1 MFNLKY
7 DTPAEWVDVVLE
19 DLDTFLLDHA
29 ACERKASAN
38 AISFIVRYSD
48 HPELVRTMANVA
60 QEEMEH
66 FVMLTNVVYERG
78 LQFDRDVKDP
88 YINALIKLARST
100 VQERMI
106 DRLLIFSIVEGR
118 GCERFFL
125 LSQALP
131 EGPLKDM
138 YIELV
143 RSESRH
149 HTVGVRLVKE
159 LFPDSNWESR
169 YNELLEQEAQIVS
182 QLPFRAALH

>member
-1 MFNLKY
+1 MENQEKDKDSPSVAAGIGYLQVLRKEHEE
-7 DTPAEWVDVVLE
+7 AEETLQPIVAAEQVL
-19 DLDTFLLDHA
+19 
-29 ACERKASAN
+29 
-38 AISFIVRYSD
+38 
-48 HPELVRTMANVA
+48 
-60 QEEMEH
+60 
-66 FVMLTNVVYERG
+66 
-78 LQFDRDVKDP
+78 DP

>member
-7 DTPAEWVDVVLE
+7 DTPKEWVEVVLK

-38 AISFIVRYSD
+38 AVSFMVRYPD
-48 HPELVRTMANVA
+48 RTILVETMANIA
-60 QEEMEH
+60 LEEMEH
-66 FVMLTNVVYERG
+66 FVLLTKVVYDRG
-78 LQFDRDVKDP
+78 LQFERDLKDP

-100 VQERMI
+100 VEERLI

-131 EGPLKDM
+131 ESSLKDL

-159 LFPDSNWESR
+159 LFPDSNWETR
-169 YNELLEQEAQIVS
+169 YNELLEEEAKIVAR
-182 QLPFRAALH
+182 LPFRAALH